1 MNFKQIDIQK
11 FDSTG
16 NYALNEEYILSYI
29 YSDSCWNERFYNIA
43 IFVDI
48 YFDCKIDLSFYLK
61 NFKKKNNTSY
71 RQKIEKQIESQI
83 PVEIKNSIVSLINV
97 NELKLKYLYA
107 DIFMEDSGNE
117 HFVIN
122 HNEKSHNVG
131 IGILLKKVKT
141 ENESENL
148 FFQLH
153 KEFEKWKEDIY
164 KKILSEM

>member
-16 NYALNEEYILSYI
+16 NYVLDEEYILSYT
-29 YSDSCWNERFYNIA
+29 YSDGFTDRLFNITFF
-43 IFVDI
+43 IDI
-48 YFDCKIDLSFYLK
+48 YFDCKITLSFYLR
-61 NFKKKNNTSY
+61 NKKKNDTSS
-71 RQKIEKQIESQI
+71 QKIEKQIKSQI
-83 PVEIKNSIVSLINV
+83 PIDIKNSIASLINL

-107 DIFMEDSGNE
+107 DTFMEDSNHE

-122 HNEKSHNVG
+122 HNMKSHNVG
-131 IGILLKKVKT
+131 MGILLKKVRA

-153 KEFEKWKEDIY
+153 AEFEKWKEDIY
-164 KKILSEM
+164 KKILSEI